1 MQTFYSYVLGGIDSI
16 DSAQRQLVDSLNRT
30 YDLYFY
36 LMSLIIE
43 VVDYAKWKIEQGKLK
58 YLPTEEDLNP
68 NTKFIENKVVQQLR
82 ENMFLHEHLSRIGYN
97 WNGDAD
103 RELIKSLYNDLIS
116 RDFYKEFMDSDDNS
130 YSVHKKVILDFIEKV
145 LYTSDLLYSILE
157 EKNLFWSDLVDYEIA
172 MVYKTISKFSVGDDM
187 RKELMPQ
194 FRSSDDLIFAK
205 ELLSRTIVRQEQY
218 LQVLNDQV
226 QNWDIKR
233 LAKLDIILLLLAIHE
248 LLYFEDIPVK
258 VTLDEYIDIAKY
270 YSTPKS
276 SAFINGILDKLV
288 KKFEQEQL
296 LSKTGRGLL

>member
-1 MQTFYSYVLGGIDSI
+1 
-16 DSAQRQLVDSLNRT
+16 
-30 YDLYFY
+30 
-36 LMSLIIE
+36 
-43 VVDYAKWKIEQGKLK
+43 
-58 YLPTEEDLNP
+58 
-68 NTKFIENKVVQQLR
+68 
-82 ENMFLHEHLSRIGYN
+82 
-97 WNGDAD
+97 
-103 RELIKSLYNDLIS
+103 
-116 RDFYKEFMDSDDNS
+116 
-130 YSVHKKVILDFIEKV
+130 LDFIEKV